1 MTTEQGMTSAPAEA
15 HLSPRRAA
23 TPALPAPSEY
33 LGPAE
38 VVRIGASEVTV
49 ALPDGPIVPARL
61 ALAFPYRPVVGDTL
75 LVIGRANNH
84 YVIGVLNGKGET
96 VLAFPENVEIRSGGD
111 LRLTGARSVAV
122 EGPEVRVSAGKLHV
136 MAEAAVEKLGS
147 LVQRVRALWTV
158 HAGETETLVDETSL
172 TRAKSATI
180 LTEETMSI
188 NGKQIHLG

>member
-1 MTTEQGMTSAPAEA
+1 MRTEQGTTSAEP
-15 HLSPRRAA
+15 LVSPRRPT

-38 VVRIGASEVTV
+38 VVQVGANEVTV
-49 ALPDGPIVPARL
+49 SLPEGPIVPARL

-75 LVIGRANNH
+75 LVIGRANSH
-84 YVIGVLNGKGET
+84 YVIGVLSGKGET
-96 VLAFPENVEIRSGGD
+96 VLAFPESVEIRSGGD

-122 EGPEVRVSAGKLHV
+122 EGFEVSVSANKLHV
-136 MAEAAVEKLGS
+136 MAESAIEKLGS
-147 LVQRVRALWTV
+147 LVQRVRALWAV
-158 HAGETETLVDETSL
+158 RAGETETLVDETSL